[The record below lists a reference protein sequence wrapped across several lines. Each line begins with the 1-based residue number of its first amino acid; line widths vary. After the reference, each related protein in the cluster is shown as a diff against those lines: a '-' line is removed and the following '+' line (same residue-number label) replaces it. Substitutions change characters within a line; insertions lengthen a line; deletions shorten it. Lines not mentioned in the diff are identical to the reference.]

1 MPPPRAPTIPQ
12 FARRLA
18 IETPEHLVLELELAG
33 VGSRIAAAACD
44 AVLLSVVY
52 MALGIGV
59 ATLQTRTAPPGPWS
73 TLLAVLVVLAAFLVF
88 WCYFLLFEALN
99 HGRTPGKRL
108 MGIRV
113 VMDTGH
119 PITLA
124 AAAVR
129 NLIRIVDA
137 LPFGMVGLAF
147 VLFHPQNKRLG
158 DIVAG
163 TVVARDRPEDVQ
175 LGGVSADRE
184 PGAEPLET
192 GPPELSD
199 EEFRLLDQY
208 LERLERLDGT
218 LRRRFTA
225 DLAARFAPR
234 FPRRE
239 ADPEAFLVRLHT
251 AEFEKR
257 SGRLAARPTEGV
269 GRTTVVAERF
279 VTRKRDSWEA
289 FRTLAARAE
298 RIGLKQ
304 LGAAEIPGFAARYRE
319 VAADLARA
327 RTYGVDPRVLEYLE
341 RVVSAGHN
349 AVYGRHIGHR
359 VHMDR
364 LVLRELPAAVV
375 AARAYVVTALLMFA
389 VPAMTGY
396 VLIRERPAIAEQVLT
411 DEMLARAR
419 AGAEHRAQ
427 GVGYAQQPSMY
438 LPVIATGIITNNV
451 QVAFL
456 GFAFGITAGIGTVLL
471 LVFNGLYFGAVLGLF
486 ANYGL
491 AGWLLTFVA
500 GHGVL
505 ELSAIFIAGG
515 AGLLVARAL
524 LAPGDLTRRDA
535 LVLAGRQA
543 VRLVGASVLLLGL
556 AGTIEGLLS
565 ASDAPAPFKFATSGA
580 TVVLLILYLASGR
593 HYLNSQATGQPGEQ
607 AASAA
612 SGSDRR

>member
-1 MPPPRAPTIPQ
+1 MPAPPAPTVPQ

-44 AVLLSVVY
+44 AVLLGVLYVGLGL
-52 MALGIGV
+52 ALV
-59 ATLQTRTAPPGPWS
+59 ALATGRETPGPWS
-73 TLLAVLVVLAAFLVF
+73 TLVAVLALLALFLLF
-88 WCYFLLFEALN
+88 WGYFLLFEALN

-119 PITLA
+119 PITFA

-129 NLIRIVDA
+129 NLIRVVDA
-137 LPFGMVGLAF
+137 LPFGLVGLAF
-147 VLFHPQNKRLG
+147 VLFHPQNKR
-158 DIVAG
+158 
-163 TVVARDRPEDVQ
+163 
-175 LGGVSADRE
+175 
-184 PGAEPLET
+184 
-192 GPPELSD
+192 
-199 EEFRLLDQY
+199 
-208 LERLERLDGT
+208 
-218 LRRRFTA
+218 
-225 DLAARFAPR
+225 
-234 FPRRE
+234 
-239 ADPEAFLVRLHT
+239 
-251 AEFEKR
+251 
-257 SGRLAARPTEGV
+257 SGRLAARPTEGA
-269 GRTTVVAERF
+269 GRTTVAAERF

-304 LGAAEIPGFAARYRE
+304 LGAAEILGFAARYRE

-359 VHMDR
+359 VHMGR
-364 LVLRELPAAVV
+364 LMLRELPAAVV
-375 AARAYVVTALLMFA
+375 AARAYVVTALLVFA

-419 AGAEHRAQ
+419 AGVEHRAQ
-427 GVGYAQQPSMY
+427 GIGYAQAPSMY
-438 LPVIATGIITNNV
+438 LPFIASRIITNNV

-456 GFAFGITAGIGTVLL
+456 GFAFGITAGIGTLLL

-486 ANYGL
+486 ADYGL
-491 AGWLLTFVA
+491 ARWLLTVVA

-505 ELSAIFIAGG
+505 ELTAIFIAGG

-535 LVLAGRQA
+535 LVLAGRPA
-543 VRLVGASVLLLGL
+543 ARLVGAAVLLLCL

-565 ASDAPAPFKFATSGA
+565 ASDAAPAYKFAVSA
-580 TVVLLILYLASGR
+580 ASAVLLACYFASGR
-593 HYLNSQATGQPGEQ
+593 AYLKRDPFSV
-607 AASAA
+607 S
-612 SGSDRR
+612 RRP